1 MPKQKEW
8 DYETFINTL
17 TTECREGTITN
28 IYCSSVLSNEGCTD
42 GKQIGTTS
50 AVLYQEDKETY
61 HVERIFGETVTEQD
75 IVLCSLHSGLD
86 TLTSLL
92 DVHRTHQNKP
102 MNIALASEGA
112 LKKALNASPHT
123 NQMESIKLIRRM
135 NELIVKYPAI
145 NITLI
150 WLPKKSH
157 F

>member
-61 HVERIFGETVTEQD
+61 HVERIFGETVIEQD

-92 DVHRTHQNKP
+92 DVHPTH
-102 MNIALASEGA
+102 
-112 LKKALNASPHT
+112 
-123 NQMESIKLIRRM
+123 
-135 NELIVKYPAI
+135 
-145 NITLI
+145 
-150 WLPKKSH
+150 
-157 F
+157 